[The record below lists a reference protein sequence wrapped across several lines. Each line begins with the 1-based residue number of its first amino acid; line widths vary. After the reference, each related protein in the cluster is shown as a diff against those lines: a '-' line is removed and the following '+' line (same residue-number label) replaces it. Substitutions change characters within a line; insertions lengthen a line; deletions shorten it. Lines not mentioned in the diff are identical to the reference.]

1 MDTDWGALYREHVR
15 ALSAVVGGLDEVELA
30 TVVPATPA
38 WTVRDV
44 VAHLAGGA
52 ADHLSGRM
60 DGAPGP
66 SWTAR
71 HVSERSAVAVDDLLA
86 EIHGNADAVVASVG
100 DNPRPAVVWD
110 MVVHHTDIHEAL
122 ERPRLEERLWLPVAE
137 ALAPRAPELA
147 DAVPPYEVF
156 RAVFSRRSR
165 RQIRGWGVSDDRIE
179 EMSVFGPRD
188 DDQPVP
194 S

>member
-1 MDTDWGALYREHVR
+1 MDTDWGALYREHV
-15 ALSAVVGGLDEVELA
+15 VVVRDLVAGLDEVELA

-66 SWTAR
+66 SWTSR
-71 HVSERSAVAVDDLLA
+71 HVSERSDVAVDDLLA
-86 EIHGNADAVVASVG
+86 EIHGNADAVVASVA

-137 ALAPRAPELA
+137 AVAPRAPELA
-147 DAVPPYEVF
+147 GAVSPYEVF

-165 RQIRGWGVSDDRIE
+165 RQIRGWGVSDDRIQ